1 MTGKTG
7 EILWQPTAEQQQ
19 ATPLWGFSQSTIK
32 SGQRTADDYAALL
45 RWSIEH
51 PKDFYSALWNHLDI
65 IGEMGKTVF
74 VPGDS
79 LLEAKFFPEAKLN
92 YAENLLRDPS
102 DKIAIIAHRDDGTRR
117 QTSRRELVAKV
128 SRIVLAL
135 RDQGISEGDT
145 IAAIVTNDLEAIA
158 FYLASAAIGAIW
170 ASCSPD
176 FGPEGASDRLTQI
189 KPKLLI
195 AVPDYRYAGKH
206 IKVTD
211 TINAVA
217 STSSV
222 QRIILL
228 GEAPEKD
235 KYIKPAITLE
245 DWMAPFEPGEI
256 NYCRAGFD
264 RPMVVLF
271 SSGTT
276 GKPKCIV
283 HRAGGLLLQ
292 HKKEMVLHCNMGE
305 HDRLFYFSTCGWM
318 MWNWQ
323 ISALSLGTT
332 LVTFDGNPFYPEPPR
347 LIDLI
352 DSERITVFGT
362 SAKYIDACSKAGLE
376 PKKTHSLD
384 SLRAV
389 LSTGSALLPESFDYI
404 YDAWKPDIHL
414 ASVSGGTD
422 ICACFVGG
430 VPTLPVRRGE
440 LQGAML
446 GMDLDALDDEG
457 NPVSSGS
464 GEFVCRSPH
473 VTMPVKFWDDADRS
487 RYRDAY
493 FSRFP
498 GVWAQGDYV
507 EKCPGGGFIIHG
519 RSDTTLNPGGVRIGT
534 AEIYRQVENI
544 NEVLEAVAVGQDRD
558 GDQRVVLFLRLR
570 DSAQLDEELA
580 KTIRAA
586 IRKGATPR
594 HVPAEIVAVPDIPR
608 TRSGKISEIAV
619 RDTIHG
625 RKIKNT
631 TALANAQ
638 CLNFYADWAKKNDV
652 SSGS

>member
-1 MTGKTG
+1 MKQKTG
-7 EILWQPTAEQQQ
+7 EILWQPTPEQQR
-19 ATPLWGFSQSTIK
+19 ATSLWDFSQKTIK
-32 SGQRTADDYAALL
+32 TGQSSAKDYQALL
-45 RWSIEH
+45 DWSLGE
-51 PKDFYSALWNHLDI
+51 PEAFYSALWNHLDI
-65 IGEMGKTVF
+65 IGEMGETAF

-79 LLEAKFFPEAKLN
+79 LLETGFFPDAKLN
-92 YAENLLRDPS
+92 YAENLLRDPG
-102 DKIAIIAHRDDGTRR
+102 DKAAIIAHRDDGTRR
-117 QTSRRELVAKV
+117 QMTRRQLADRV

-135 RDQGISEGDT
+135 RAEGVGEGDT
-145 IAAIVTNDLEAIA
+145 IAAIVTNDLEAIE
-158 FYLASAAIGAIW
+158 FYLASAAIGAVW

-189 KPKLLI
+189 KPKLLV
-195 AVPDYRYAGKH
+195 AVPNYKYAEKH
-206 IKVTD
+206 IEVTD

-217 STSSV
+217 SAPSV
-222 QRIILL
+222 QRIIVL
-228 GEAPEKD
+228 GDVPVGT
-235 KYIKPAITLE
+235 KYNKLAIALD
-245 DWMAPFEPGEI
+245 DWVAPFSPGKI

-264 RPMVVLF
+264 QPMVVLF

-292 HKKEMVLHCNMGE
+292 HKKEMALHCNIGAR
-305 HDRLFYFSTCGWM
+305 DRLFYFSTCGWM

-323 ISALSLGTT
+323 ISALGLGTT
-332 LVTFDGNPFYPEPPR
+332 LVTFDGNPFHPEPAR

-362 SAKYIDACSKAGLE
+362 SAKYIDACSKAALV
-376 PKKTHSLD
+376 PKSTHSLS
-384 SLRAV
+384 SLKAV
-389 LSTGSALLPESFDYI
+389 LSTGSTLLPESFDYI
-404 YDAWKPDIHL
+404 YEAWKSDVHL

-446 GMDLDALDDEG
+446 GMDLDALDDDG

-473 VTMPVKFWDDADRS
+473 VTMPVKFWDDADGS
-487 RYRDAY
+487 RYHDAY

-507 EKCPGGGFIIHG
+507 EKRPGGGFVIHG

-544 NEVLEAVAVGQDRD
+544 NEVLEALAVGQDRD

-570 DSAQLDEELA
+570 EGATLDDDLK
-580 KTIRAA
+580 KTIKSA

-594 HVPAEIVAVPDIPR
+594 HVPADIVAVPDIPR
-608 TRSGKISEIAV
+608 TRSGKVSEIAV
-619 RDTIHG
+619 RDTIHN

-631 TALANAQ
+631 TALANAH
-638 CLNFYADWAKKNDV
+638 CLAFYADWAKNNAG
-652 SSGS
+652 SGR